1 MDVDVIDVGLLAPDE
16 KSKLSD
22 TKKFQLL
29 TNHFKPDKSSMLAFQ
44 EVRKGGNNW
53 KVSFQISWLEEYPW
67 LVYSP
72 SQKGGF
78 CKYCTLYAKSNK
90 STFGVLVKVPFTK
103 FARAKGKDGILTNH
117 AANMYH
123 KQATDTAKAF
133 ISTYQNPES
142 RIDNK
147 LSYEAQRLSETNR
160 HILVEIVEIIL
171 LLARQ
176 GLSLRGHRDDS
187 TANPLINR
195 GNFLALLEHT
205 AARDPVL
212 DENLRRGKK
221 NQKYISKTIQN
232 DIILT
237 AAECLKEE
245 LLHPLKKTTFYSIIA
260 DEVTDPHAN
269 QEVLSVCV
277 RFLDLSTADHPQIKE
292 VFIDFIHLRR
302 ATGEKVGKAIMSI
315 LRRNGLDVK
324 NIRGQAYD
332 GASAMSSSNVG
343 TQAQIKAQNP
353 LALYTH
359 CRSHV
364 LNLAVAGSCKVQA
377 LRNVIGIINELYL
390 FFQLS
395 PKRQRYLEFVLQV
408 YAPEQ
413 KVKKLK
419 GLCKTRWVERH
430 DCLETLVLLYKYIVT
445 CLHSMVTPGLYPLLT
460 TAPEE
465 SGEDENY
472 EDWDWNR
479 ETLVKAEGLR
489 CSLTSGTHIS
499 ALVVLKKWTATGKG
513 TKCQT
518 SEERQ

>member
-1 MDVDVIDVGLLAPDE
+1 
-16 KSKLSD
+16 
-22 TKKFQLL
+22 
-29 TNHFKPDKSSMLAFQ
+29 MLAFQ

-90 STFGVLVKVPFTK
+90 SPFGGLVKVPFTK

-142 RIDNK
+142 RIDIK
-147 LSYEAQRLSETNR
+147 LSCEAQRLSETNR
-160 HILVEIVEIIL
+160 HTLVEIVETIL

-212 DENLRRGKK
+212 DERLRR
-221 NQKYISKTIQN
+221 
-232 DIILT
+232 

-245 LLHPLKKTTFYSIIA
+245 LLYPLKKTTFYSIIA

-302 ATGEKVGKAIMSI
+302 ATGEKVGRLSCPS
-315 LRRNGLDVK
+315 
-324 NIRGQAYD
+324 
-332 GASAMSSSNVG
+332 SAG
-343 TQAQIKAQNP
+343 
-353 LALYTH
+353 
-359 CRSHV
+359 
-364 LNLAVAGSCKVQA
+364 
-377 LRNVIGIINELYL
+377 
-390 FFQLS
+390 
-395 PKRQRYLEFVLQV
+395 
-408 YAPEQ
+408 
-413 KVKKLK
+413 
-419 GLCKTRWVERH
+419 
-430 DCLETLVLLYKYIVT
+430 
-445 CLHSMVTPGLYPLLT
+445 MV
-460 TAPEE
+460 
-465 SGEDENY
+465 
-472 EDWDWNR
+472 
-479 ETLVKAEGLR
+479 
-489 CSLTSGTHIS
+489 
-499 ALVVLKKWTATGKG
+499 
-513 TKCQT
+513 
-518 SEERQ
+518 

>member
-1 MDVDVIDVGLLAPDE
+1 MASDQGDTNTSVDSVLCSDDSPSSAGGGVGSTSGGVCSNSPDANLEFEESAMDVDVIDVGLLAPDE

-212 DENLRRGKK
+212 DEHLRRGKK
-221 NQKYISKTIQN
+221 NQKI
-232 DIILT
+232 
-237 AAECLKEE
+237 
-245 LLHPLKKTTFYSIIA
+245 
-260 DEVTDPHAN
+260 
-269 QEVLSVCV
+269 
-277 RFLDLSTADHPQIKE
+277 
-292 VFIDFIHLRR
+292 
-302 ATGEKVGKAIMSI
+302 
-315 LRRNGLDVK
+315 
-324 NIRGQAYD
+324 
-332 GASAMSSSNVG
+332 
-343 TQAQIKAQNP
+343 
-353 LALYTH
+353 
-359 CRSHV
+359 
-364 LNLAVAGSCKVQA
+364 NL
-377 LRNVIGIINELYL
+377 
-390 FFQLS
+390 
-395 PKRQRYLEFVLQV
+395 
-408 YAPEQ
+408 
-413 KVKKLK
+413 
-419 GLCKTRWVERH
+419 
-430 DCLETLVLLYKYIVT
+430 
-445 CLHSMVTPGLYPLLT
+445 
-460 TAPEE
+460 
-465 SGEDENY
+465 
-472 EDWDWNR
+472 
-479 ETLVKAEGLR
+479 
-489 CSLTSGTHIS
+489 
-499 ALVVLKKWTATGKG
+499 
-513 TKCQT
+513 
-518 SEERQ
+518 